1 METINGKPITDEQ
14 IQEWADE
21 AEQGYNVAQL
31 RKRGRKPKGDGPAR
45 VVPIRLDDSLL
56 AALDDRADKER
67 VSRSDVIRAA
77 IRAYVA

>member
-31 RKRGRKPKGDGPAR
+31 RKRGRKPKG
-45 VVPIRLDDSLL
+45 LSL
-56 AALDDRADKER
+56 
-67 VSRSDVIRAA
+67 IH
-77 IRAYVA
+77 I